1 MHWRFKRKDG
11 YKHRHHLGPEIKNHY
26 NGSTLHPSILLLRV
40 EEKLKCRA
48 AGACNEIE
56 NINSCLSCATDAQRT
71 TSATLAQI
79 TAALHCF
86 LSPESAHNTSNRT
99 ADHVRQAEC
108 NDLSFMVSTC
118 VAIMQF
124 KRFSES
130 NKEVCM

>member
-1 MHWRFKRKDG
+1 M
-11 YKHRHHLGPEIKNHY
+11 
-26 NGSTLHPSILLLRV
+26 

-86 LSPESAHNTSNRT
+86 LLLSPESAHNTSNHT
-99 ADHVRQAEC
+99 ADRVRQAEC

-118 VAIMQF
+118 VVIMQF
-124 KRFSES
+124 KRFSEA
-130 NKEVCM
+130 NEEVACNN